1 MGDNVIPGSD
11 NEIITLER
19 IDLCYRISSKATTSL
34 YMDYRTFTFDL
45 RDKLAI
51 WELPVFVNLYA
62 TSFENSYGSEGGV
75 FYHGKP
81 AVAQIVLNHHTSM
94 SFKMKRKEVLKEKH
108 PDCNEKTYWETLEEV
123 LYPRLVEKCPNPC
136 FNMPVPSDRA
146 PICLFD
152 DSAGENEDLERSS
165 EDRKCAKAEYLKL
178 RNEGAFYNFKSCSME
193 EYEGRVIQ
201 DNEFIPGKEEFYY
214 WHFKE
219 DWEVAFPVTDY
230 EEGHEN
236 LTFKFSYTFD
246 SPEALTVEVETYIV
260 TFFDLIGIIGGTLG
274 LFIGFAFYDNILASA
289 KFIILIVN
297 WVKRITGM
305 KKASKVSDMKK
316 SSEAENPKEETPKE
330 ESPKEE
336 TPIKEEAPKDDTPKE
351 ETPKEETPKEGT
363 PKEGTPK
370 EENPEEEISKQESAK
385 EPQVQ
390 A

>member
-34 YMDYRTFTFDL
+34 YMDYRTFTIDL

-51 WELPVFVNLYA
+51 WELPVFANLAA

-81 AVAQIVLNHHTSM
+81 AIAQVVLNHHTSM

-123 LYPRLVEKCPNPC
+123 MYPRLVEECPNPC

-146 PICLFD
+146 TICFFD
-152 DSAGENEDLERSS
+152 DSAGENEDLERQDD
-165 EDRKCAKAEYLKL
+165 DRRCAKKVHREL
-178 RNEGAFYNFKSCSME
+178 RNEGDFYNFKSCSIE
-193 EYEGRVIQ
+193 EYEGKVIQ
-201 DNEFIPGKEEFYY
+201 DNEIIPGKEEFYY
-214 WHFKE
+214 WAFKE
-219 DWEVAFPVTDY
+219 DWEVAFPMTDY
-230 EEGHEN
+230 DEGHEN

-260 TFFDLIGIIGGTLG
+260 TFFDLVGIVGGTLG
-274 LFIGFAFYDNILASA
+274 LFIGFAFYDNILASVEYL
-289 KFIILIVN
+289 IIIVN

-305 KKASKVSDMKK
+305 KKASKVSDMKN
-316 SSEAENPKEETPKE
+316 SSEVETPKEETPKE
-330 ESPKEE
+330 ESPKEV
-336 TPIKEEAPKDDTPKE
+336 TPKE
-351 ETPKEETPKEGT
+351 ETP
-363 PKEGTPK
+363 
-370 EENPEEEISKQESAK
+370 EEEIPKQASAKK